1 MVDEENNGKDSDF
14 ENVAKMFRSRVENE
28 LKGNGFDEDEG
39 KVVDTRSYEEFR
51 DQYMPKNLNMYEKL
65 CQFAEKTM
73 PLKPDPKTE
82 PKLQDAIN
90 TCQLNTTPTGV
101 YSAALLLPLIMVFG
115 SIVIF
120 FLFPL
125 LLGGTGN
132 MFFVMFFLFGALGVF
147 MVMQKLPFVLANS
160 WRMKASNQ
168 MVLAIFYVV
177 TYMRHT
183 SNLELAI
190 NFAAEHL
197 NPPLS
202 LDMRKVVW
210 DVETQ
215 KYDSVKDS
223 LTAYLES
230 WRKFNPEFVES
241 MHLIQ
246 SSLFES
252 SNDRRLNSL
261 DKSLDVML
269 SETFEKMLHY
279 AHNLKSPL
287 VSLNM
292 LGVVLPILTL
302 VILPLVVSF
311 MDGFRWWHLFAM
323 YDILLPVMV
332 FYLGKKILSTRPG
345 GTGGVDDS
353 EKNPELKKLKKVSFK
368 FGKQELFVNPAFFAL
383 TVFIVLFVIGLIP
396 LIWHAF
402 GLVDYGLVMN
412 DNGALTPMPLFDG
425 YEEQY
430 GAPAKY
436 VFLDYRDRTDPV
448 THAPTG
454 QKVGPYGLGAMLFS
468 LLIPLAFGLS
478 LGLYFKLKSK
488 KLIEVRNRSKALE
501 LEFSSALFQL
511 GNRIGDGIP
520 AEMAFGRVASEM
532 EDSLSGK
539 FFSLVNANITRL
551 GMSVEKAIFDPEKGA
566 LQYFPSDL
574 IESSM
579 KVLVESSK
587 KGPMVASQALINVSE
602 YIKQMHRVDERLN
615 DLMGD
620 TISSMKGQTTFL
632 TPVISGIVV
641 GITSMITNILGK
653 LSSSMDKFSGA
664 GAGAAGGMGGA
675 GALMG
680 MFGVGIPTYQFQIV
694 VGLYVVELSYILTV
708 IANGI
713 ANGVDKVG
721 EEDALGKT
729 MLKSVRLY
737 VVLASIIIVIFNIVA
752 ASIGNT

>member
-1 MVDEENNGKDSDF
+1 
-14 ENVAKMFRSRVENE
+14 
-28 LKGNGFDEDEG
+28 
-39 KVVDTRSYEEFR
+39 
-51 DQYMPKNLNMYEKL
+51 
-65 CQFAEKTM
+65 
-73 PLKPDPKTE
+73 
-82 PKLQDAIN
+82 
-90 TCQLNTTPTGV
+90 
-101 YSAALLLPLIMVFG
+101 
-115 SIVIF
+115 
-120 FLFPL
+120 
-125 LLGGTGN
+125 
-132 MFFVMFFLFGALGVF
+132 
-147 MVMQKLPFVLANS
+147 
-160 WRMKASNQ
+160 

-202 LDMRKVVW
+202 MDMRKVVW

-215 KYDSVKDS
+215 KFDSVKDS
-223 LTAYLES
+223 LTSYLTS
-230 WRKFNPEFVES
+230 WKDFNPEFVES

-252 SNDRRLNSL
+252 SDDRRLNSL
-261 DKSLDVML
+261 DKALEVML
-269 SETFEKMLHY
+269 SETYEKMLHY
-279 AHNLKSPL
+279 AHNLKGPL

-323 YDILLPVMV
+323 YDLLLPVMV

-345 GTGGVDDS
+345 GSGGVDIT
-353 EKNPELKKLKKVSFK
+353 EKNPQLKKLKKVSFK
-368 FGKQELFVNPAFFAL
+368 MGKSEYFVSPGYFAIGIF
-383 TVFIVLFVIGLIP
+383 VVLFFIGLIP
-396 LIWHAF
+396 IIWHGL
-402 GLVDYGLVMN
+402 GLVDYGLIRN
-412 DNGALTPMPLFDG
+412 DNGVMTPMPLTPMVTQ
-425 YEEQY
+425 EY
-430 GAPAKY
+430 GDAKY
-436 VFLDYRDRTDPV
+436 VFLNYRDRTDPV

-454 QKVGPYGLGAMLFS
+454 EVVGPYGVGAMLLG
-468 LLIPLAFGLS
+468 LLIPLALGLS
-478 LGLYFKLKSK
+478 LGIYFRLKSK
-488 KLIEVRNRSKALE
+488 KIIAIRNQSKALE

-532 EDSLSGK
+532 ENSLSGK

-587 KGPMVASQALINVSE
+587 KGPLVASQALINVSE

-653 LSSSMDKFSGA
+653 LSTSMSKLGGGA
-664 GAGAAGGMGGA
+664 TGAAGVGGA
-675 GALMG
+675 SALMG

-694 VGLYVVELSYILTV
+694 VGIYVVELSYILTV

-713 ANGVDKVG
+713 ANGPDKIG

-729 MLKSVRLY
+729 MLKSIRLY
-737 VVLASIIIVIFNIVA
+737 AVLSFIIIIIFNIVA